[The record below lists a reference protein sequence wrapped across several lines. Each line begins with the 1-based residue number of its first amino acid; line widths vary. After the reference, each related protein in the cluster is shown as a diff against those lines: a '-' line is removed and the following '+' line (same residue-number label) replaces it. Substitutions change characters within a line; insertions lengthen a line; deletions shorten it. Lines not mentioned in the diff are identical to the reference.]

1 MKGEMFM
8 DLKLLGQLFLFAHS
22 TDTKRNTFA
31 SSSLRSL
38 VDLPTQPI
46 IRKKRKQSM
55 T

>member
-31 SSSLRSL
+31 S
-38 VDLPTQPI
+38 
-46 IRKKRKQSM
+46 
-55 T
+55 